1 MTDVKQLITE
11 HLDIW
16 LTAETEKK
24 FGRGRSS
31 GSSNTIYGVQKLR
44 ELILE
49 LAVIGR
55 LTTQDYRY
63 SANDEF
69 QDLSSEAK
77 KLQVAEKFKTLE
89 SRPHN
94 ISLGFNV
101 PDNWKIC
108 LFDEIAA
115 IARGGSPRPIKNFIT
130 NEDDKDGVNWIK
142 IGDSERGSIYINSTS
157 EKIKSSGVSSS
168 RMVYPDDLILSNS
181 MSFGYPY
188 IMGIEGCI
196 HDGWLVIRTPKQIN
210 KLFLYYLL
218 RSPYARKQFTKSA
231 AGAVVQNLN
240 ADKVKELIL
249 PLPPLEEQQRIVE
262 KVDELMQL
270 CDQLEQQQSLS
281 SDAHVTLVDTL
292 LKALTESSDAD
303 EFQDN
308 WQRIVAN
315 FDVLFSTDYSIEQ
328 LKQTVLQ
335 LAVMGKLVKQD
346 PSDEPASELLKK
358 IADEKA
364 KLIKEGKI
372 KKSKPLPEITE
383 DEKPF
388 ELPSGWAWVR
398 LENISELITK
408 GSSPKWQGVN
418 YVEEGLLFI
427 TSENVGSYSL
437 ILENMKY
444 VEEKFNEI
452 EPRSILEENDF
463 LMNIVGGSIG
473 RTAIYDLEKVAN
485 INQAVCLIRLFL
497 EYLDKLFLL
506 HFFNSEICKNYMFDK
521 QVDNA
526 RPNLSMGNIS
536 KFLIPIPPIKE
547 QKLIIEKVNE
557 IFSMIEQI
565 QVLQSKLQK
574 TKLHLADALV
584 ANAVEGV

>member
-1 MTDVKQLITE
+1 
-11 HLDIW
+11 
-16 LTAETEKK
+16 
-24 FGRGRSS
+24 
-31 GSSNTIYGVQKLR
+31 
-44 ELILE
+44 
-49 LAVIGR
+49 
-55 LTTQDYRY
+55 
-63 SANDEF
+63 
-69 QDLSSEAK
+69 
-77 KLQVAEKFKTLE
+77 
-89 SRPHN
+89 
-94 ISLGFNV
+94 
-101 PDNWKIC
+101 
-108 LFDEIAA
+108 
-115 IARGGSPRPIKNFIT
+115 
-130 NEDDKDGVNWIK
+130 VNW
-142 IGDSERGSIYINSTS
+142 DT
-157 EKIKSSGVSSS
+157 V
-168 RMVYPDDLILSNS
+168 P
-181 MSFGYPY
+181 
-188 IMGIEGCI
+188 GCEI
-196 HDGWLVIRTPKQIN
+196 TCEQADQ
-210 KLFLYYLL
+210 YLL
-218 RSPYARKQFTKSA
+218 RNGDILIARTGGTIGKSYLVENLTVKSVFASYLIRVKNLESSNSKYIKTYLGSQIYWKQLYANSMGTGQPNVN
-231 AGAVVQNLN
+231 GN
-240 ADKVKELIL
+240 ALKKLIF

-270 CDQLEQQQSLS
+270 CDQLEQQQTLS
-281 SDAHVTLVDTL
+281 SDAHAILVDTL
-292 LKALTESSDAD
+292 LKALTESCDAD
-303 EFQDN
+303 EFQHN

-315 FDVLFSTDYSIEQ
+315 FDVLFTTEYSIEQ

-346 PSDEPASELLKK
+346 PIDEPASELLKK
-358 IADEKA
+358 IADEKT
-364 KLIKEGKI
+364 KLIKQGKI
-372 KKSKPLPEITE
+372 KKSKPLSEIAE

-547 QKLIIEKVNE
+547 QKLIIEKVDQL
-557 IFSMIEQI
+557 FSIIDQL

-584 ANAVEGV
+584 ANAVENV